1 MNTKSPIML
10 QIGKGQTKRFW
21 EGVHLFETACQEK
34 WHVGTK
40 KKRKKKENQTNF
52 ISSKK
57 EKKNVFLN
65 PETISQSTYFA
76 T

>member
-57 EKKNVFLN
+57 EKKKCFFK
-65 PETISQSTYFA
+65 P
-76 T
+76 